1 MLRSWRVLLLAWA
14 IALAP
19 QLSLVH
25 ALSHIAAQ
33 SAAKTVAQSAD
44 ERQQAPDKVCDTC
57 LALAQ
62 LGSALTAHFDWHG
75 PADTPAAPALAALH
89 GVTPQPAR
97 HFLARAPPPALT

>member
-14 IALAP
+14 VVLAP

-25 ALSHIAAQ
+25 ALSHIASQ
-33 SAAKTVAQSAD
+33 SASKSAD

-62 LGSALTAHFDWHG
+62 LGTALTTHFEWRAQADTLPAPVAVALRSVALQPVAHF
-75 PADTPAAPALAALH
+75 
-89 GVTPQPAR
+89 R
-97 HFLARAPPPALT
+97 ARAPPPALI

>member
-14 IALAP
+14 IVLAP

-25 ALSHIAAQ
+25 ALSHIALQ
-33 SAAKTVAQSAD
+33 SVAKTAD

-62 LGSALTAHFDWHG
+62 LGSALTAHFEWLA
-75 PADTPAAPALAALH
+75 PANMPAAPAIAALH
-89 GVTPQPAR
+89 GVTLQPTT
-97 HFLARAPPPALT
+97 HFLARAPPPALI